1 MKKAH
6 LWMTE
11 RTLKSQIRKNN
22 IRITKIESQ
31 KALKKMIKNRN
42 KLSLKLFSTHLNWHL
57 FFSTE
62 DRVPYGRSPACYI
75 GKKYWHIS
83 TRTHAHLET
92 LKNPHKNSKFTGT
105 SVKIRKSSQFGMR
118 AAFHFYIRHELNTLS
133 DWRKVCL

>member
-1 MKKAH
+1 
-6 LWMTE
+6 MTE

-22 IRITKIESQ
+22 IRITKIASQ

-57 FFSTE
+57 FFSTK

-75 GKKYWHIS
+75 GKKYGHIS
-83 TRTHAHLET
+83 TRTHAYLET
-92 LKNPHKNSKFTGT
+92 DKISEFTGT
-105 SVKIRKSSQFGMR
+105 SVKIRKSNQFGMR

-133 DWRKVCL
+133 D